1 MQLLIVR
8 LLVMDFVRWVAL
20 ANVIAWPIAWY
31 FSALWLDGFAYRI
44 DVDPVLLLVA
54 TGIALVVSVL
64 TVLGQSWRA
73 AAMNPAQALRYE

>member
-1 MQLLIVR
+1 MRIIR

-20 ANVIAWPIAWY
+20 ANVIAWPLAWY
-31 FSALWLDGFAYRI
+31 ASTQWLNGFAYRI
-44 DVDPVLLLVA
+44 AVDPILLLLA

-73 AAMNPAQALRYE
+73 AAMNPARALRYE